1 MVDKDGGPGD
11 DRLPGAGD
19 GAEPGKPKLH
29 VPRPRAGQPTAH
41 GQRSSQSAGSPAAPA
56 RARLTVPAAPA
67 ADDERTA
74 GDDRPAADDR
84 TAAKAHT
91 SQPAT
96 TGKRGG
102 TRRPRPGPAQRQL
115 METIA
120 ASRKAR
126 QQRALIAAFGSMSL
140 LVMLVAGSTWV
151 LTSYVS
157 HNLARINAGTTGTPA
172 SGPVNIL
179 VAGVD
184 VRSGLTR
191 HQQLELHVGQAVS
204 ANSDTMMLVHIP
216 ADHSSVDVVSLP
228 RDSWVAIP
236 GHSMNKINAAYG
248 IGGPPLMVRT
258 VEQATGLKL
267 NDYIEVNF
275 LGFVRVV
282 NALGGVNICLP
293 FAVHDPDSGLH
304 LSAGVHHVGGVT
316 ALEFARDRHSF
327 GLSDFARISD
337 QQQLL
342 ASMFE
347 EIVSA
352 GTLTNPFKLQH
363 VLSAV
368 SSAVKVDEGF
378 NLNRLVSE
386 LRGIRPSD
394 VTFRTVPLAN
404 TNYTTPTGE
413 SAVLWDSAKARTL
426 FMHLGDLPPP
436 TQRRHRTGPAR
447 GSVDVNVYNGTTI
460 SKLSSRTGGQLAA
473 LGFTVVKD
481 GVNWHSKL
489 SGTLIEYPRGKEAAA
504 RLVLRILP
512 GAHLQLS
519 PTAHSVLVLLGSTGH
534 QLSAKARTELRSS
547 AAVQPGESVVSGQR
561 RTAAQ
566 DACH

>member
-1 MVDKDGGPGD
+1 M
-11 DRLPGAGD
+11 
-19 GAEPGKPKLH
+19 
-29 VPRPRAGQPTAH
+29 
-41 GQRSSQSAGSPAAPA
+41 
-56 RARLTVPAAPA
+56 
-67 ADDERTA
+67 ER
-74 GDDRPAADDR
+74 
-84 TAAKAHT
+84 
-91 SQPAT
+91 
-96 TGKRGG
+96 
-102 TRRPRPGPAQRQL
+102 
-115 METIA
+115 IA
-120 ASRKAR
+120 ASRRAR
-126 QQRALIAAFGSMSL
+126 QQRALIAVVGSISL

-157 HNLARINAGTTGTPA
+157 GKLARVNAGTTGTPA

-191 HQQLELHVGQAVS
+191 HQQLELHVGKVVS

-216 ADHSSVDVVSLP
+216 ADHSTVDVVSLP
-228 RDSWVAIP
+228 RDSWVDIP
-236 GHSMNKINAAYG
+236 GHGMNKINAAYG

-258 VEQATGLKL
+258 VEQATGLSI

-275 LGFVRVV
+275 LGFVHVV
-282 NALGGVNICLP
+282 DALGGVNICLP
-293 FAVHDPDSGLH
+293 FAVSDQDSGLH
-304 LSAGVHHVGGVT
+304 LSAGVHHVNGVT

-342 ASMFE
+342 SSMFE
-347 EIVSA
+347 QIVSA

-413 SAVLWDSAKARTL
+413 SAVLWDSAKARAL
-426 FMHLGDLPPP
+426 FKHLGDLPPP
-436 TQRRHRTGPAR
+436 RQRHHRTGLGR
-447 GSVDVNVYNGTTI
+447 GSVDVRVYNGTNI
-460 SKLSSRTGGQLAA
+460 SKLSAHTGGQLAS
-473 LGFTVVKD
+473 LGFTVVKS

-489 SGTLIEYPRGKEAAA
+489 ARTLIEYPAGKQAAA
-504 RLVLRILP
+504 RLVLRVLP
-512 GAHLQLS
+512 GAQLQLS
-519 PTAHSVLVLLGSTGH
+519 PSAHAVLVVLGSTGH
-534 QLSAKARTELRSS
+534 QLSAKALAELRSS